1 MTPRACEDGKESLV
15 GWYGEWEAGDEVSS
29 GHADCKALGEREPI
43 AESRLPEMQP
53 LPLDQA
59 TTTTTSGSARHVY
72 TTIGT
77 MTVTVQV
84 VTPAGTGPTAQIQIV
99 VQ

>member
-1 MTPRACEDGKESLV
+1 
-15 GWYGEWEAGDEVSS
+15 
-29 GHADCKALGEREPI
+29 
-43 AESRLPEMQP
+43 MQP